1 MNPIPTARTLVA
13 TLRAWHQR
21 ASSRRLLAEMDARG
35 LADIGIS
42 SGTAATEAGK
52 PFWRP

>member
-1 MNPIPTARTLVA
+1 MNTIPTARTLVA

-21 ASSRRLLAEMDARG
+21 ASSRRMLAAMDARG
-35 LADIGIS
+35 LRDIGIS
-42 SGTAATEAGK
+42 PGMADAEARK